1 MSEESKPE
9 ASRKGKGK
17 AKREEGELNN
27 ISGTLV
33 EQLLKANPSLAG
45 EMRGMEPKK
54 IEEMMK
60 GMNLQDILT
69 GMVCLLLSQMATRRG
84 GRGG

>member
-9 ASRKGKGK
+9 ASKKGKGK

-27 ISGTLV
+27 ISGALV

-45 EMRGMEPKK
+45 EMQGMDPKK

-69 GMVCLLLSQMATRRG
+69 GMVCLLLSQWFREEEG
-84 GRGG
+84 NY